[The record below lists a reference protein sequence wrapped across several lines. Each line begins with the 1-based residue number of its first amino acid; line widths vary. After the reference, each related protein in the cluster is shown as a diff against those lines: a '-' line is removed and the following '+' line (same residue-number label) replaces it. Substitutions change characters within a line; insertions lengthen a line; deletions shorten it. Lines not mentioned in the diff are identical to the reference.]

1 MINTLVHIAIDP
13 ILSLAYLFIRILML
27 ALPVLTAIFIFSLFA
42 DIFYYFLM
50 NAGF

>member
-13 ILSLAYLFIRILML
+13 LLSLAYLSIRILMI
-27 ALPVLTAIFIFSLFA
+27 ALPILAAIFVLSFFA

-50 NAGF
+50 NSGF